1 MKRFF
6 AILVIALTVGT
17 VATVAQRR
25 ISPVNN
31 AATATQAVNTNRNEN
46 DTIDRSKLIKYK
58 DDKGNVVLVDT
69 VSGREIID
77 STNISKV
84 PPMIYPLIYET
95 TIGVN
100 VWDPLMRLFGQDY
113 GTVGFSAELNMHNRY
128 IAVFEAGLGSADN
141 TPADNNFTYHSP
153 IAPYFKIGLNYN
165 FFYNSNPAYQLFA
178 GVRYGFSPFTWTL
191 RNVTPVGDYW
201 GAPSPMQFPNVSAT
215 AGYLEFLVG
224 LRVRIWRNISM
235 GWTARFHS
243 VIHRSATEHGKP
255 WYVPGFGTYGSPLSA
270 SLSIFYTIP
279 LHKESNPVIPQP

>member
-1 MKRFF
+1 MKRIF

-17 VATVAQRR
+17 VAAVAQRR

-113 GTVGFSAELNMHNRY
+113 GTVGLSAELNMHNRY

-191 RNVTPVGDYW
+191 R
-201 GAPSPMQFPNVSAT
+201 
-215 AGYLEFLVG
+215 
-224 LRVRIWRNISM
+224 
-235 GWTARFHS
+235 
-243 VIHRSATEHGKP
+243 
-255 WYVPGFGTYGSPLSA
+255 
-270 SLSIFYTIP
+270 
-279 LHKESNPVIPQP
+279 